1 MILSGYGYQTSAGDS
16 FDSVAMKIYGD
27 EKYAAELMAA
37 NGEQLGKLVFTGE
50 ELLKLPVVF
59 IPQEEST
66 GEQYEGAPWKE

>member
-1 MILSGYGYQTSAGDS
+1 MTLSGYGYKAAAGDS
-16 FDSVAMKIYGD
+16 FDSLALKIYGD
-27 EKYAAELMAA
+27 EKYAAELMAV

-66 GEQYEGAPWKE
+66 GAKYEAAPWKE